1 MGSSPGA
8 GICPVTQAF
17 GASDCE
23 EASSYWCCLTVA
35 DYSLYCRELSMWRLW
50 LAVGLVFA
58 TAAAA
63 PQDLFEEIDS
73 DDNINKNIT
82 NEIRIDSSEEEV
94 TTLSTQAVL
103 EVINIVNENTDEDPT
118 TRQPSTVSDVH
129 EQEEAGDEVT
139 TLSSLEVTTFV
150 KSLEALDIV
159 NNDLVNLLVT
169 KDYPDELYLPDQDPI
184 DNTIDDTLGS
194 DDIIDVI
201 TNFIA
206 EQDPMLQL
214 YLSICFIHPA
224 CYQLDS
230 SSNIL
235 LPHSKSPVSPL
246 SQELSRHL
254 SARRTETARNMLVDV
269 VMNVQRKIKVLMFK
283 YIQEGVGARGV
294 SVLATKTI
302 IDSIKSIWQSLNDD
316 LEYTKT
322 SIQELFYILPLDT
335 KEQVQAM
342 VEIAEVV
349 QRIPGKTEELLQ
361 EATQEGYQQYV
372 RESSW
377 DSWKRKNVK

>member
-23 EASSYWCCLTVA
+23 EACSFWYCLTVA

-50 LAVGLVFA
+50 LAVGLVFG

-73 DDNINKNIT
+73 DDNITKNIT
-82 NEIRIDSSEEEV
+82 NEIRIGSSEEEV
-94 TTLSTQAVL
+94 ATLSTKAGP
-103 EVINIVNENTDEDPT
+103 EVINAVNKSPDEDLT
-118 TRQPSTVSDVH
+118 TRQPSDVL
-129 EQEEAGDEVT
+129 EQEEVGDEVT
-139 TLSSLEVTTFV
+139 TLSNLEVTTFV
-150 KSLEALDIV
+150 KSSEALDNV
-159 NNDLVNLLVT
+159 NNDLVNLSMT
-169 KDYPDELYLPDQDPI
+169 KDYPEELYLPDEDPI

-214 YLSICFIHPA
+214 FLSICFIHPT

-230 SSNIL
+230 PSNIL

-254 SARRTETARNMLVDV
+254 SARRTETARNMLVDA

-302 IDSIKSIWQSLNDD
+302 IDSIKVLKMIFCYSNLNLFFQSIWQSL
-316 LEYTKT
+316 
-322 SIQELFYILPLDT
+322 
-335 KEQVQAM
+335 
-342 VEIAEVV
+342 
-349 QRIPGKTEELLQ
+349 
-361 EATQEGYQQYV
+361 
-372 RESSW
+372 
-377 DSWKRKNVK
+377 

>member
-1 MGSSPGA
+1 MG
-8 GICPVTQAF
+8 
-17 GASDCE
+17 
-23 EASSYWCCLTVA
+23 TVA

-63 PQDLFEEIDS
+63 PQDIFEEIDS
-73 DDNINKNIT
+73 DHNITKNIT
-82 NEIRIDSSEEEV
+82 NEIRMGSSEEEV
-94 TTLSTQAVL
+94 TTLSTKAGL
-103 EVINIVNENTDEDPT
+103 EVINDVNESTDLT
-118 TRQPSTVSDVH
+118 TRQPSPVSAVL
-129 EQEEAGDEVT
+129 EQEEAGNEVT
-139 TLSSLEVTTFV
+139 TLSNLEVTTFV
-150 KSLEALDIV
+150 KSSEALDNV
-159 NNDLVNLLVT
+159 NNDLFNLSVT
-169 KDYPDELYLPDQDPI
+169 KDYPEELYLPDEDPI

-214 YLSICFIHPA
+214 YLSICFIHPT

-230 SSNIL
+230 PSNIL

-254 SARRTETARNMLVDV
+254 SARRTETARNMLVDA
-269 VMNVQRKIKVLMFK
+269 VMNVQRKIKVQMFK

-302 IDSIKSIWQSLNDD
+302 IDSIKVLKMIFCYSNLNLFFQSIWQSL
-316 LEYTKT
+316 
-322 SIQELFYILPLDT
+322 
-335 KEQVQAM
+335 
-342 VEIAEVV
+342 
-349 QRIPGKTEELLQ
+349 
-361 EATQEGYQQYV
+361 
-372 RESSW
+372 
-377 DSWKRKNVK
+377 

>member
-1 MGSSPGA
+1 MG
-8 GICPVTQAF
+8 
-17 GASDCE
+17 
-23 EASSYWCCLTVA
+23 TVA

-63 PQDLFEEIDS
+63 PQDIFEEIDS
-73 DDNINKNIT
+73 DHNITKNIT
-82 NEIRIDSSEEEV
+82 NEIRMGSSEEEV
-94 TTLSTQAVL
+94 TTLSTKAGL
-103 EVINIVNENTDEDPT
+103 EVINDVNESTDLT
-118 TRQPSTVSDVH
+118 TRQPSPVSAVL
-129 EQEEAGDEVT
+129 EQEEAGNEVT
-139 TLSSLEVTTFV
+139 TLSSLEVTTFF
-150 KSLEALDIV
+150 KSSEALDIV

-214 YLSICFIHPA
+214 YLSICFVHPA

-230 SSNIL
+230 SSDIL
-235 LPHSKSPVSPL
+235 LPHSKSPMSPL

-254 SARRTETARNMLVDV
+254 SARRTETARNMLVDA

-294 SVLATKTI
+294 SVLATKT
-302 IDSIKSIWQSLNDD
+302 
-316 LEYTKT
+316 

-335 KEQVQAM
+335 MEQVQAM

-349 QRIPGKTEELLQ
+349 QRIPVKTEELLQ